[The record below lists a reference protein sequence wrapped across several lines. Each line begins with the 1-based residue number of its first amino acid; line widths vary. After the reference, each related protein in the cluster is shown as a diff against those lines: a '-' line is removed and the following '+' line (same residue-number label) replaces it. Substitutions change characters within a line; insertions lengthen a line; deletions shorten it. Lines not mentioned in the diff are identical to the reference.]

1 MINIVIPMAGEG
13 SRFLKA
19 GYKKPKPFIDVDGIP
34 MIVRVL
40 NNLTYPNARYILIV
54 KKDHLEKEA
63 ITVKKIEE
71 NFNITFIPIDKL
83 TEGAACT
90 ILYAR
95 NYINNDQ
102 PLLIAN
108 SDQIIDANIAEF
120 VIDCNDRNLDGSI
133 LTFID
138 KHKDPKWSYAK
149 IDKNN
154 LVCEVKEK
162 AVISEYATAG
172 VYLYQKGKYFVNA
185 ALDMIVHNDRV
196 NNEFYTCPTF
206 NYAIKQKL
214 KIGIYNI
221 DYKKMHGIGSPED
234 LDIYLKKI

>member
-1 MINIVIPMAGEG
+1 MAGEG

-221 DYKKMHGIGSPED
+221 DYKKMHGIGSP
-234 LDIYLKKI
+234 

>member
-1 MINIVIPMAGEG
+1 MLNVVIPMAGEG

-19 GYKKPKPFIDVDGIP
+19 GYIKPKPFIDVDGIP
-34 MIVRVL
+34 MITRVL
-40 NNLTYPNARYILIV
+40 ENLSYPNARYILIV
-54 KKDHLEKEA
+54 RKDHMEKEA
-63 ITVKKIEE
+63 IFVKKIKEE
-71 NFNITFIPIDKL
+71 HNVNFIPIDKL

-95 NYINNDQ
+95 KYINNDE

-108 SDQIIDANIAEF
+108 SDQIIDINIAEF
-120 VIDCNDRNLDGSI
+120 IDDCNERNLDGSI

-138 KHKDPKWSYAK
+138 RYKDPKWSFAK

-162 AVISEYATAG
+162 TVISEYATAG
-172 VYLYQKGKYFVNA
+172 VYFFKRGKHFINA
-185 ALDMIVHNDRV
+185 TLDMIAHNDRV

-206 NYAIKQKL
+206 NYAIREEL

-221 DYKKMHGIGSPED
+221 DSKKMNGIGTPED
-234 LDIYLKKI
+234 LNMYLKKI